1 MFIDDL
7 SVIKITLVGIPF
19 FEKSKHRYTLVWKTH
34 PAYVDLVCIPSI
46 KHKQFWLQI
55 DEVQHLMSD
64 MQFANIHAT

>member
-46 KHKQFWLQI
+46 KHNLGSSNFGYK
-55 DEVQHLMSD
+55 LMK
-64 MQFANIHAT
+64 FNT